1 MEYINEQNLSVSEA
15 AVGFDLNDD
24 GDLDDT
30 IALTIEYDLEAYPET
45 NGYYG
50 TYLTWETCHF
60 LSPISLL
67 IVLMVLVKQ
76 YLAST

>member
-45 NGYYG
+45 NG
-50 TYLTWETCHF
+50 LRH
-60 LSPISLL
+60 LSDLGN
-67 IVLMVLVKQ
+67 V
-76 YLAST
+76 